1 MNGLICSPARGTN
14 DHAVLIKTVRLSD
27 SVQKQLRKMD
37 VRVRT
42 KLLAWAMAVEKDGL
56 EKVRRIPGYH
66 DEPLSGDRKGQ
77 RSVRL
82 NKHWRAIY
90 VIEGDQVRIA
100 LVVEVIPHSY

>member
-1 MNGLICSPARGTN
+1 
-14 DHAVLIKTVRLSD
+14 VIKTVRLSL

-37 VRVRT
+37 ARVRT
-42 KLLAWAMAVEKDGL
+42 KLQSWVDAVQMHGL
-56 EKVRRIPGYH
+56 EAVRTIPGYH
-66 DEPLSGDRKGQ
+66 DEPLAGQRKGQ

-90 VIEGDQVRIA
+90 VVQDGEVRIA